1 MNNHFLKVCHVGA
14 ISFVLLITQFSVLPA
29 FAHPFTVDTEPV
41 GFGQLQQSPDKVVIT
56 YSEPVEEGFS
66 TIKVT
71 DSSGNRVD
79 NDDAGFYQDDQSML
93 IVTLQPLQD
102 DVYAVTSKVLSQ
114 VDGHVVEFTYAFIVG
129 SPGVPIPADTGVQ
142 TMTPAIFLPESL
154 SRFPG
159 LVGQVIIVGIS
170 FATLFLW
177 RPIDKVG
184 NIDSAISQIRSSI
197 DRRFKKLLIIG
208 VILVL
213 ASGFAMIFVQAASL
227 GTGIET
233 ALTTNFGS
241 TWLARMLIALIIL
254 GLYFVLRTK
263 NPLKK
268 IHHAS
273 ILAVGII
280 LLATTTV
287 MGHGYATTIPIAGVL
302 DFVHNLVASAWI
314 GGLIYLGFV
323 AIPSIRKIG
332 LNFKS
337 AIIALLIPRFSM
349 MTVVI
354 LGVVGITGPLL
365 LWMLESNVNSLL
377 LTSYGKIL
385 ITKISLAGFM
395 IGVGAFNQFIIHSK
409 SVAIIK
415 ADEGSKRTDVY
426 RRFNKSLKVESAIG
440 IALLLSVALL
450 TNTSLPGGEL
460 PVGTLSAKQIDD
472 TQIVDG
478 SSQRQ
483 LMQTLF
489 VDESIVN
496 ISIKPARI
504 GLNEVTVSI
513 TDSTGKALDDIEK
526 VQIKLTQVKEGI
538 GPLISG
544 LTKVKDTNFDGN
556 ATFTANGLWNIEVL
570 AQRQTALSIAALFDV
585 VIKPELSELQF
596 KVEEYAMP
604 ERDSLPLYPL
614 YNDGILWVSDTVK
627 PRIWSFNIEN
637 KQFNKYD
644 LGGNLTTLLDLDSKG
659 NVWFLDPV
667 SREFGYLTPD
677 DGIFKTYGTPSSGL
691 PVSLD
696 IDFNDNVWIAL
707 LDTNKI
713 MKFSLSNEK
722 FEIFVLPTEESQ
734 PSAVKVDDFG
744 TVWFAEAAAG
754 KIGRMDPDTGNMEE
768 FIPPTGPLEEPFALL
783 IDEDGNIWI
792 AEHIGPKVTRFD
804 PTLQTFTGFL
814 ALDQDSLPY
823 GMTLDKLGN
832 IWFAQHVVDNL
843 GVLNPQSNNMVDVPV
858 PTPTSFTQWLT
869 IDETGKIWFA
879 EQRGS
884 KIGSVTITQKL
895 ISPMI
900 QAKPEAVPKLLEINY
915 VDLVA
920 PGMSV
925 GIILSSLFYVKS
937 VHDLRRSIKLVKAKV
952 R

>member
-1 MNNHFLKVCHVGA
+1 MSCRRYKFRSLDHTIFG
-14 ISFVLLITQFSVLPA
+14 ITCLCSSI
-29 FAHPFTVDTEPV
+29 TVDTEPV
-41 GFGQLQQSPDKVVIT
+41 GLEQLQQSPDKVVIT

-129 SPGVPIPADTGVQ
+129 IPGVPIPADTGVQ
-142 TMTPAIFLPESL
+142 TTTPAIFLPESL

-227 GTGIET
+227 GAGIET
-233 ALTTNFGS
+233 ALATNFGS
-241 TWLARMLIALIIL
+241 TWLVRMLIALIIL
-254 GLYFVLRTK
+254 GLYFALRTK

-268 IHHAS
+268 IHHVS
-273 ILAVGII
+273 ILAVGIV
-280 LLATTTV
+280 LLATTTM

-409 SVAIIK
+409 SVTIIK
-415 ADEGSKRTDVY
+415 SGEGSKRTGVY

-460 PVGTLSAKQIDD
+460 PVETLSAKQIDD

-478 SSQRQ
+478 SSQRK

-504 GLNEVTVSI
+504 GMNEVTVTI

-556 ATFTANGLWNIEVL
+556 TTLTANGRWNIEVL
-570 AQRQTALSIAALFDV
+570 AQRQTALSIVALFDV

-604 ERDSLPLYPL
+604 EGDSLPLYPL
-614 YNDGILWVSDTVK
+614 YSDGILWVSDTVK

-744 TVWFAEAAAG
+744 TVWFVEAAAG
-754 KIGRMDPDTGNMEE
+754 KIGRMDPDTGNIEE
-768 FIPPTGPLEEPFALL
+768 FIPPTGPLAEPFALL

-843 GVLNPQSNNMVDVPV
+843 GVLNPQSNNMVDVQV

-869 IDETGKIWFA
+869 IDDTGKIWFA

-925 GIILSSLFYVKS
+925 GIIVSSLFYVKS
-937 VHDLRRSIKLVKAKV
+937 VHDLRRSIKLVKATV